1 MCVDEFHG
9 LSNSYADLYSSL
21 FDADPHTLSYIEQY
35 PLQKPHHRE
44 CMRYPSPFHSIKTTT
59 KLCANDPCHFIYSI
73 VTETTGQVS

>member
-35 PLQKPHHRE
+35 PLPELH
-44 CMRYPSPFHSIKTTT
+44 
-59 KLCANDPCHFIYSI
+59 KLS
-73 VTETTGQVS
+73 